1 MKKLRQKHAKKDK
14 KKESGSKKRGSNS
27 SASKAPAKRRRI
39 FGAIFRDE
47 LPKIQVYKYIDTYC
61 VNHRYIV
68 FKIDG
73 QQFVVEKVGGNQETH
88 EDLANSLPSNEHRY
102 AVFDYD
108 FTTNKNVQKSK
119 IFFIAW
125 SPETTR
131 IRSKILYAISKDKF
145 RRKFDGAQVE
155 LQATDQSEMSLDTF
169 IGRAL

>member
-1 MKKLRQKHAKKDK
+1 MLRRTRK
-14 KKESGSKKRGSNS
+14 KKVVLRKEDPIVLQVK
-27 SASKAPAKRRRI
+27 
-39 FGAIFRDE
+39 
-47 LPKIQVYKYIDTYC
+47 LPPREEEFLEQFSEM
-61 VNHRYIV
+61 NFLRYIV

>member
-1 MKKLRQKHAKKDK
+1 MLRRTRK
-14 KKESGSKKRGSNS
+14 KKVVLRKEDPIVLQVK
-27 SASKAPAKRRRI
+27 
-39 FGAIFRDE
+39 
-47 LPKIQVYKYIDTYC
+47 LPPREEEFLEQFSEM
-61 VNHRYIV
+61 NFLRYIV

-88 EDLANSLPSNEHRY
+88 EHLANSLPSNEHRY

-145 RRKFDGAQVE
+145 RRKFDGDQVE